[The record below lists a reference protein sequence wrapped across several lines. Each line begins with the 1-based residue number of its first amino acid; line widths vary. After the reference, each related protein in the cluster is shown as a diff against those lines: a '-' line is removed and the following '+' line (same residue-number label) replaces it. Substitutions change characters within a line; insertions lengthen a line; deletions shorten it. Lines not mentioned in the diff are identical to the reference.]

1 MPYLMTCTVRTP
13 RPRFLVAA
21 TWVALC
27 LAAPVATAQSFNQTF
42 RVTPQSCSLEVSGHA
57 GSIKVTAG
65 EGNHIVVRAREKD
78 EKVRITAIEIK
89 PSQIKVEV
97 IGSGKVKLEIT
108 VPSSANLDLLCYE
121 CELKTKNISGSII
134 AKSTEGDIEI
144 KGGRSPRVEAY
155 TTTGDVLFDSETLP
169 SGSYTLKSLSGSVT
183 LVLPAVPDLKLSA
196 TSFRGGI
203 GLGDFQWKFTR
214 QTDQFVEASQ
224 GDGRASVH
232 LLTKEGNIQ
241 IHRRQ

>member
-1 MPYLMTCTVRTP
+1 
-13 RPRFLVAA
+13 
-21 TWVALC
+21 
-27 LAAPVATAQSFNQTF
+27 
-42 RVTPQSCSLEVSGHA
+42 VTPQISALEVSGHA
-57 GSIKVTAG
+57 GSIKVSAG
-65 EGNHIVVRAREKD
+65 EGNYIVVRARDKD
-78 EKVRITAIEIK
+78 EKVRVTAVEVK

-108 VPSSANLDLLCYE
+108 VPPSTSLDLFCYK
-121 CELKTKNISGSII
+121 CELKTKNISGTII

-144 KGGRSPRVEAY
+144 HGGRSPRVEAY
-155 TTTGDVLFDSETLP
+155 TTTGDVLFDIEMVP
-169 SGSYTLKSLSGSVT
+169 SGSYTLKSLSGAVA
-183 LVLPAVPDLKLSA
+183 LVLPPAPDLKLSA

-214 QTDQFVEASQ
+214 QTDQFVEATQ